1 MTPRLLFALGL
12 ALTVNATAVVIDVSL
27 PYKDLHL
34 KDGTVL
40 AEAAIKSFNST
51 AETALLLANRQ
62 LISVPTALLPDEVRA
77 RLKEL
82 VPNLSKDEQAAAK
95 AHEAE
100 LYDKAAK
107 RAEHRQEVAEEEARK
122 DREASR
128 TLNVRLAENDAAKKD
143 KVLEEVAKVAA
154 KQAKVYFNYQ
164 DDPLSNIG
172 AVTGSDLQLDDPEP
186 VPGWTGRYRVNGT
199 AYRRYINNQGSGFGR
214 GAKEFEML
222 IQTSETKQPEM
233 VDLRVK

>member
-1 MTPRLLFALGL
+1 MTPRFLLPLGL
-12 ALTVNATAVVIDVSL
+12 ALAVNAAAVVVDVSL
-27 PYKDLHL
+27 PYRDLHL

-40 AEAAIKSFNST
+40 AEVAIKSFNST

-62 LISVPTALLPDEVRA
+62 LISVPTSLLPEEVQA

-82 VPNLSKDEQAAAK
+82 VPNLSKEEQAAAK
-95 AHEAE
+95 AREAAI
-100 LYDKAAK
+100 YDQAAK

-128 TLNVRLAENDAAKKD
+128 NLNVKLAETDATRKD
-143 KVLEEVAKVAA
+143 KVLEDVAKVAA

-186 VPGWTGRYRVNGT
+186 VPGWSGRYRVNGT
-199 AYRRYINNQGSGFGR
+199 AYRRYITNQGSGFGR

-222 IQTSETKQPEM
+222 IQTSETKQPEI
-233 VDLRVK
+233 VDIRVK